1 VVLLEDLAALV
12 GLALALL
19 GVGLSLITGE
29 PVWDGIGTLCIGLLL
44 GAVALVLAVEMKSL
58 LIGEGA
64 APRTVSAIETALV
77 DGASVTRVIHLRT
90 SHLGPEELLVAA
102 KIAVDP
108 ALDLPE
114 VARAIDAA
122 EARVR
127 EVVPIARYLYLEPDL
142 DRAP

>member
-1 VVLLEDLAALV
+1 
-12 GLALALL
+12 
-19 GVGLSLITGE
+19 
-29 PVWDGIGTLCIGLLL
+29 
-44 GAVALVLAVEMKSL
+44 VALVLAVEMKSL